1 MLSRIRLGTHT
12 QRQTYIYI
20 QAHKEVKILH
30 MLYTS
35 RAVRW
40 VCVCVSMWH
49 WVQRNSLQH
58 CAYPASFTRFH
69 SSIISRIIILSALCP
84 RCLTSTGTQ
93 GGTTTSTHTSQ
104 TFTLTHNAYYSAL
117 ILHANQKNKTKIVFC
132 RACMCTYRHKALL
145 GLQHSF
151 WVCFFF
157 LPTVVVKRM
166 TKWG

>member
-93 GGTTTSTHTSQ
+93 GGTTTSTHVSDIHIHSECLLFRTN
-104 TFTLTHNAYYSAL
+104 FTCKP
-117 ILHANQKNKTKIVFC
+117 KNKTKIVFC